1 MYTIECKSKD
11 SVTVPQSC
19 SGPGSATLYF
29 KLAIPYLLLIPAFG
43 ERYIM
48 RLFWILL
55 FLLFYKATPG
65 QTPIPYD
72 RISTVLEDI
81 LVKDQAPRDTLNALA
96 AKYGAYADTVARY
109 WKYINKTD
117 SVNTLQVTRIIDQYG
132 WPDQRLISTE
142 ASKALW
148 LVVQHGDSLT
158 REKYLPVLK
167 RAAEEGKAPKM
178 YVAYL
183 YDRVQMFRERFQLY
197 GTQMGGDYEGNPVL
211 WPVRAMPKLDA
222 RRKAMGLPPIKE
234 ALKQYPVSWSDP
246 VCDSLA
252 GKIVFYGLVSNLQG
266 HGLPGISICERNGK
280 LAGKT
285 NERGYFRIL
294 ASRRALRRGLLFKAA
309 GYRTFVYHFRNK
321 AAEVFFDTVSLTK

>member
-1 MYTIECKSKD
+1 M
-11 SVTVPQSC
+11 P
-19 SGPGSATLYF
+19 
-29 KLAIPYLLLIPAFG
+29 
-43 ERYIM
+43 RYSR
-48 RLFWILL
+48 RLFWCLL
-55 FLLFYKATPG
+55 FLFFHKGILGQRVVPYKCL
-65 QTPIPYD
+65 
-72 RISTVLEDI
+72 SHELEEI
-81 LVKDQAPRDTLNALA
+81 FVKDQGPRDTLNALA
-96 AKYGAYADTVARY
+96 AKYGAYADTVTRY

-117 SVNTLQVTRIIDQYG
+117 SVNTLQVARIIDLYG
-132 WPDQRLISTE
+132 WPDQRLVSPE

-158 REKYLPVLK
+158 REKYLPVLE

-211 WPVRAMPKLDA
+211 WPVRAMPQLDA
-222 RRKAMGLPPIKE
+222 RRKTMGLPPIKE
-234 ALKQYPVSWSDP
+234 ALKHYPVSWSDP
-246 VCDSLA
+246 VRDSLA
-252 GKIVFYGLVSNLQG
+252 GKIVFYGFVSNLQG
-266 HGLPGISICERNGK
+266 QGLPDVPICERNGK

-294 ASRRALRRGLLFKAA
+294 ASRRALRRGLLFKAT

-321 AAEVFFDTVSLTK
+321 AAEVFFDTVPLTK